1 MARSGSSAP
10 TDIHSARSSVPG
22 SIQAIKPVPPAD
34 EPFDDPVFLGRSLG
48 FFNWMFK
55 HYFRVAV
62 IGLEHLPA
70 GPSLLVSNHGGFI
83 PWDGAMIHTA
93 IWRATGRHPRFLVTS
108 WAFTV
113 KGLGGF
119 LRRTGN
125 VPASPQEAAR
135 LLARGDIVGT
145 FPEGVDGVA
154 KPIWHRYRPE
164 RFREGFAR
172 LGLKEQVPIV
182 PISVVGSED
191 SYPIVANWAWLGRK
205 LGGEA
210 LPITL
215 FWPLLG
221 PMGLIPLPV
230 KWIIQV
236 HAPVNVPVAPPASSL
251 DRGMVSSLARQV
263 ERTIDEGVHASLRRR
278 RGPFS

>member
-1 MARSGSSAP
+1 M
-10 TDIHSARSSVPG
+10 
-22 SIQAIKPVPPAD
+22 
-34 EPFDDPVFLGRSLG
+34 FD
-48 FFNWMFK
+48 
-55 HYFRVAV
+55 HYFRVEV
-62 IGLEHLPA
+62 TGLEHLPA
-70 GPSLLVSNHGGFI
+70 GPCLLVSNHGGFI
-83 PWDGAMIHTA
+83 PWDGAMIHAA

-113 KGLGGF
+113 KGLGTF
-119 LRRTGN
+119 LSRTGN
-125 VPASPQEAAR
+125 VPASPETAAQM
-135 LLARGDIVGT
+135 LAQGEIVGT

-172 LGLKEQVPIV
+172 LALKERVPII

-210 LPITL
+210 LPITP

-221 PMGLIPLPV
+221 PVGLVPLPV
-230 KWIIQV
+230 KWLIQL
-236 HAPVNVPVAPPASSL
+236 HAPVNVPPASAAAGW
-251 DRGMVSSLARQV
+251 DATTVSRLAHQV
-263 ERTIDEGVHASLRRR
+263 QRTIDEGVQTSRRR
-278 RGPFS
+278 RRRLFF